1 MKRWVVIG
9 WFGLF
14 CLFGLHSVTT
24 MAQTDRESL
33 SVDSMVEKLAPAP
46 KTRSLTRN
54 LVPKQAKLDLTIH
67 FDFNSDRL
75 QDRSKPLLDNL
86 ASALQ
91 NDRLSELK
99 FRVEGHTDAKG
110 TAAYNEA
117 LSKRRADAVVSYLS
131 QQGITKERLQP
142 EGKGF
147 RDLFDAVNP
156 HAETNR
162 RVTIV
167 SLDN

>member
-1 MKRWVVIG
+1 MKRLIALG
-9 WFGLF
+9 LIGLF
-14 CLFGLHSVTT
+14 SVTAT
-24 MAQTDRESL
+24 AQTDRENL

-54 LVPKQAKLDLTIH
+54 LVPTRAKLDLTIH
-67 FDFNSDRL
+67 FDFNSDKL

-86 ASALQ
+86 ASAMK

-110 TAAYNEA
+110 TASYNEA
-117 LSKRRADAVVSYLS
+117 LSKRRADAVVNYLS
-131 QQGITKERLQP
+131 QQGIEGARLQP

-147 RDLFDAVNP
+147 KELFIT
-156 HAETNR
+156 AEPLSALNR
-162 RVTIV
+162 RVSIV
-167 SLDN
+167 TVN